1 MAKYLINLTKTEALT
16 VTVIADSAPEAE
28 ALALDEVRVLA
39 WNNTKIRIQSVRN
52 LAPNETNNNPVAV
65 D

>member
-28 ALALDEVRVLA
+28 ALALDEVRGLA
-39 WNNTKIRIQSVRN
+39 WNNTKIRIQSTRN
-52 LAPNETNNNPVAV
+52 LTPNETNNNPVAI